1 MRILVSGFK
10 PFGPHTNNPT
20 EALIKALPNE
30 IGDKT
35 VDTVLL
41 PVEYETA
48 FQVLNQAVLK
58 ERYDSVM
65 MLGLAAGRKN
75 ITIEHHAI
83 NLRHAS
89 LADEA
94 GVFKQF
100 EKIRD
105 QGPVLVESSLP
116 YERLLRLAKE
126 EERPITLSTDA
137 GAYVCNDVFYL
148 MRLYH
153 PHLRAGFIHV
163 PDTSVLALNEQHKQL
178 VWLIERLD

>member
-10 PFGPHTNNPT
+10 PFGPHESNPT
-20 EALIKALPNE
+20 EALIEALPND

-48 FQVLNQAVLK
+48 FQVLNQTVLK

-65 MLGLAAGRKN
+65 MLGLAAGRKT

-105 QGPVLVESSLP
+105 QGPMLVENSLP

-163 PDTSVLALNEQHKQL
+163 PDISTITLDEQLNALL
-178 VWLIERLD
+178 WVIEHLN

>member
-10 PFGPHTNNPT
+10 PFGPHESNPS
-20 EALIKALPNE
+20 EEIIKALPKM
-30 IGDKT
+30 IGDNT

-41 PVEYETA
+41 PVAYETA

-105 QGPVLVESSLP
+105 QGPLLVESSLP
-116 YERLLRLAKE
+116 YESLLRLAKE
-126 EERPITLSTDA
+126 EKRLITLSTDA

-153 PHLRAGFIHV
+153 PHVRAGFVHV
-163 PDTSVLALNEQHKQL
+163 PDEETLPIGELVLTIE
-178 VWLIERLD
+178 WLIQNLA

>member
-10 PFGPHTNNPT
+10 PFGALTSNPT
-20 EALIKALPNE
+20 EALIEALPSD

-58 ERYDSVM
+58 ERYDSVI

-75 ITIEHHAI
+75 INIEHHAI

-94 GVFKQF
+94 GVVKAF

-105 QGPVLVESSLP
+105 QGPALVESTLP
-116 YERLLRLAKE
+116 YENLLRLAKDE
-126 EERPITLSTDA
+126 KRPITLSTDA

-153 PHLRAGFIHV
+153 PTLCAGFIHV
-163 PDTSVLALNEQHKQL
+163 PDINTLSFDIQLEQL
-178 VWLIERLD
+178 VWLINQI